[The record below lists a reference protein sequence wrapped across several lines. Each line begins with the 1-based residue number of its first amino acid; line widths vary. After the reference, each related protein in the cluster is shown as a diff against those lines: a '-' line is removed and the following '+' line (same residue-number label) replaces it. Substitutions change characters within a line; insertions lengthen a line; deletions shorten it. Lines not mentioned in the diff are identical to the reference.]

1 MHDPM
6 DRPTG
11 RQHEAQL
18 ARRLVGLGH
27 VHAFELHRVPRR
39 SQLERLPR
47 PRHQAA
53 ELEAAIGSRL
63 RARARELDRRLGERL
78 PVETKDAS
86 PQHAALHPDDA
97 QLLLALIADPDQTL
111 GPQPP
116 GTQLEEMRA
125 LRQAAQL
132 AAPFGA
138 KLAPGRRPGDEAT
151 SARQQPLPLTARQQQ
166 MAGTVAFEARLG
178 LQQRQ
183 RAEFDLEL
191 QRLPVQPRLG
201 PGQESL
207 LALGLDQ
214 RARGQRRL
222 PVPALLRRHRRSGVG
237 REVHEQ
243 PRQQRERHD
252 RAAPGGASSVGR
264 GVSLHALG
272 QRVSQER
279 SGITRSLLSHGDV
292 GVTKAK
298 GIRRWSVGRSM
309 LEFRDSCETEGSTRR
324 PWSLGGWR
332 RCEPR
337 AAIPS
342 QGLQP

>member
-1 MHDPM
+1 
-6 DRPTG
+6 
-11 RQHEAQL
+11 
-18 ARRLVGLGH
+18 
-27 VHAFELHRVPRR
+27 
-39 SQLERLPR
+39 
-47 PRHQAA
+47 
-53 ELEAAIGSRL
+53 
-63 RARARELDRRLGERL
+63 
-78 PVETKDAS
+78 
-86 PQHAALHPDDA
+86 
-97 QLLLALIADPDQTL
+97 
-111 GPQPP
+111 
-116 GTQLEEMRA
+116 
-125 LRQAAQL
+125 
-132 AAPFGA
+132 
-138 KLAPGRRPGDEAT
+138 
-151 SARQQPLPLTARQQQ
+151 

-222 PVPALLRRHRRSGVG
+222 PVPALLRRHRPIRRWPRST
-237 REVHEQ
+237 RAA
-243 PRQQRERHD
+243 PPAARKARS